1 MQLAVPLMKVAV
13 TLAKNVLAPLASMA
27 LASAVDGAIQR
38 KMRGQGVLRP
48 GKGITLVISNE
59 NMGDII
65 RIIKS
70 LEN

>member
-13 TLAKNVLAPLASMA
+13 TLAKNVLAPLATMA
-27 LASAVDGAIQR
+27 LASPIDGAIQR
-38 KMRGQGVLRP
+38 KMRVQGVLRP
-48 GKGITLVISNE
+48 GKGITLAISNE

-65 RIIKS
+65 KIIKS

>member
-13 TLAKNVLAPLASMA
+13 TLAKNVLAPLATMA

-48 GKGITLVISNE
+48 GKRITLVISNE